1 MQSNVFNIFK
11 TYLVI
16 KHHGRISDG
25 RGRMGKDESA
35 PEMGSGE
42 AKTGEREE
50 IWG

>member
-1 MQSNVFNIFK
+1 MFLIFSNS
-11 TYLVI
+11 YLVI
-16 KHHGRISDG
+16 KHYGRISDG
-25 RGRMGKDESA
+25 RGRTGKDESA